1 MKTKVLALA
10 VILAA
15 FTASSTFAQ
24 QVYLGF
30 EGGANFAYL
39 NGPDVS
45 PLFGSRLGVVAGGFA
60 HVGLFPGLALQPEL
74 LYAQKGAQTSNGS
87 TVYQLNYV
95 EIPVLA
101 ELSLPIPV
109 LQPGIIVGPAF
120 DGNVMTS
127 GLQNVNPVDVGV
139 IGGLEFHFDP
149 ILVSGRYEMGL
160 TDVTSDRNMQNG
172 NFTFLVGVAF
182 I

>member
-1 MKTKVLALA
+1 MKTKALALA
-10 VILAA
+10 GVLAA
-15 FTASSTFAQ
+15 LVASPAFEQ

-45 PLFGSRLGVVAGGFA
+45 SLFGSRLGIVAGGFA

-74 LYAQKGAQTSNGS
+74 LYAQKGAQTANGNV
-87 TVYQLNYV
+87 VYQLNYV

-101 ELSLPIPV
+101 ELSLPLP
-109 LQPGIIVGPAF
+109 LFQPGILLGPAF
-120 DGNVMTS
+120 DGNVMAS
-127 GLQNVNPVDVGV
+127 GIQNVNPVDVGV
-139 IGGLEFHFDP
+139 IGGLQFHFDP
-149 ILVSGRYEMGL
+149 IMVNGRYEMGL

-172 NFTFLVGVAF
+172 NFAFLVGVAF

>member
-15 FTASSTFAQ
+15 VTVSPAYEQ
-24 QVYLGF
+24 EVYLGF

-74 LYAQKGAQTSNGS
+74 LYAQKGAQTSDGR

-101 ELSLPIPV
+101 EVSLGLPV
-109 LQPGIIVGPAF
+109 VNPGIIIGPAF

-139 IGGLEFHFDP
+139 IGGLQFHFDP

-160 TDVTSDRNMQNG
+160 TDVTSDKNMQNG